1 MWQKPDRQGGCISQK
16 PDRQGGCRHKGYKQ
30 MYDSHFA
37 PDEFQLAY
45 LITIRCFGTWL
56 HGDERLTV
64 DRHGLNIYGTSR
76 RPANASLERVMK

>member
-1 MWQKPDRQGGCISQK
+1 
-16 PDRQGGCRHKGYKQ
+16 

-37 PDEFQLAY
+37 PDEFPLAY